1 MLSFFKKLSKF
12 TKFSS
17 YPLLLLYLAKRAIM
31 ILYEEVIMMRKASKV
46 LFVISIVVTI
56 IISAVFMAMY
66 VDYHHSYLQANGEDT
81 YKIALP
87 IIILFL
93 LIFGSIAYGL
103 SSILNI
109 VGLIMYCKD
118 NTEKNKGYVIT
129 QSIFIVAPILVEV
142 VIFLLFYLHP

>member
-1 MLSFFKKLSKF
+1 
-12 TKFSS
+12 
-17 YPLLLLYLAKRAIM
+17 
-31 ILYEEVIMMRKASKV
+31 MRKASKV

-93 LIFGSIAYGL
+93 LIFGTIAYGL

-118 NTEKNKGYVIT
+118 NTEKNKGYVII

-142 VIFLLFYLHP
+142 VIFLLFYLHPWL